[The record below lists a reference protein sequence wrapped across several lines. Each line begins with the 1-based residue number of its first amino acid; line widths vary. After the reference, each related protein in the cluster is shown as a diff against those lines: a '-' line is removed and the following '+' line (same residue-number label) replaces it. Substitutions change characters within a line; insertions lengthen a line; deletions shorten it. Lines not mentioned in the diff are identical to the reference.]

1 MTSPR
6 LQRSVA
12 AAIAGAL
19 AIGLSG
25 CANLGLSQ
33 NAWASALEELPGVV
47 SVDWTYRDG
56 WPNSGKTYD
65 SDIVLAPDLT
75 AEQAH
80 AISDESCAHDTV
92 ITRIALTTPGPDG
105 GQRTGVSDSSASES
119 ACLPEAAI
127 LAFAQTNAARQAA
140 TEFDGRFEI
149 LGLSNSDESS
159 ADPATT
165 DSLRVTARATEEAML
180 VDALRELHAHITD
193 SPLRFS
199 GEVSGSAAPL
209 SRSPT
214 PVEALLSPDA
224 DFTRLEALVVQALTV
239 NHEKIIVT
247 DERVEVQVT
256 SSDVLGSAEL
266 GEFHRLADELG
277 IQQLTRFPPLGSAE
291 PRDDGAAD
299 KAFIKALSAVPGGAR
314 VAVPAGDAAGDI
326 TVDVNDIAGFEAAV
340 QLVAAAPEYTRTFQI
355 TAPGPRLFWVSMTSG
370 GIDPQRVTE
379 VLTAALGA
387 SEDITGA
394 DRTIVELSSASS
406 SLTVVLAKTSDA
418 GAEREAR
425 TVLTALVG
433 TGLFA
438 EIDLDGPNIDFRDR
452 RIE

>member
-1 MTSPR
+1 M
-6 LQRSVA
+6 
-12 AAIAGAL
+12 
-19 AIGLSG
+19 GLG
-25 CANLGLSQ
+25 Q
-33 NAWASALEELPGVV
+33 NAWAGALEELPGVV

-75 AEQAH
+75 AEQAR
-80 AISDESCAHDTV
+80 AISDESCTHDTV

-127 LAFAQTNAARQAA
+127 LAFAQANAARQTA
-140 TEFDGRFEI
+140 TQFDGRFEL
-149 LGLSNSDESS
+149 LGLSNSNESS
-159 ADPATT
+159 ADPAIT
-165 DSLRVTARATEEAML
+165 DSLRVTARAAEEAML

-193 SPLRFS
+193 YPLRFS
-199 GEVSGSAAPL
+199 GEVSGSETSL

-224 DFTRLEALVVQALTV
+224 DFTRLEPLVIQALTV

-247 DERVEVQVT
+247 DDRVEVQIT
-256 SSDVLGSAEL
+256 SSDVLASTEL
-266 GEFHRLADELG
+266 AEFHRLADALG
-277 IQQLTRFPPLGSAE
+277 VQQLTRFPPLGSDA
-291 PRDDGAAD
+291 PRDDAAAET
-299 KAFIKALSAVPGGAR
+299 AFIEALSAVPGGAK
-314 VAVPAGDAAGDI
+314 VAVPAGDAPGDI
-326 TVDVNDIAGFEAAV
+326 TVDVHDVAGLEPAV

-355 TAPGPRLFWVSMTSG
+355 TAPGPQLFWVSMTSG
-370 GIDPQRVTE
+370 GIDPQRVSE

-387 SEDITGA
+387 ARDITGA
-394 DRTIVELSSASS
+394 DRTILQLSSSS
-406 SLTVVLAKTSDA
+406 TSLTVVLAKASDA

-433 TGLFA
+433 TGLFS

-452 RIE
+452 RID